1 MKARNKIHKKVECIH
16 KILQMLKSWVQ
27 GDYSELVAEMGED
40 VLPVEYGG
48 NNGTCQDI
56 QGNIYMDQLALA

>member
-1 MKARNKIHKKVECIH
+1 MPISTNLVLIFIGTPCI
-16 KILQMLKSWVQ
+16 LTSEVQ

-48 NNGTCQDI
+48 SNGTCEDI
-56 QGNIYMDQLALA
+56 QGDSLNYKIT